1 MQNIDNLTPGFQRI
15 SASST
20 SIMVVVMLNAGDVA
34 ELVYEYIVEL
44 YIYINY
50 LFIGCMVHYY
60 STTLIQF
67 Q

>member
-1 MQNIDNLTPGFQRI
+1 
-15 SASST
+15 
-20 SIMVVVMLNAGDVA
+20 MVVVMLNAGDVA
-34 ELVYEYIVEL
+34 ELVYKYIVEL